1 VVMTPHL
8 GSAVGEMREQ
18 MAHFVADNILAF
30 LAGKNP
36 PNCVNPQVLPRK

>member
-1 VVMTPHL
+1 
-8 GSAVGEMREQ
+8 MREQ

-36 PNCVNPQVLPRK
+36 PNCVNPQVLPRT